1 MATQEMMARP
11 EQLLA
16 AILPGVEALA
26 VTRLGLLFDD
36 VSPAREA
43 WMRRGRFLE

>member
-1 MATQEMMARP
+1 MMARP
-11 EQLLA
+11 EQLVA
-16 AILPGVEALA
+16 AILPAAAITL

-43 WMRRGRFLE
+43 WMRRGRFEE